1 MKRPMLV
8 SGTAIGLSTAFLVLL
23 GIGVLPFLLL
33 SAVLVFVI
41 YFIKP
46 LKLKEKIIIP
56 TICISV
62 ILACIFFG
70 VFHFTK
76 IAPSKN
82 LHNTVTDVSGKIIT
96 SPQETPFDTIFI
108 LKTDRIGNKK
118 QSTKIQVY
126 LNYEYETDFKLY
138 DYISLPAAKLTIIKN
153 DYNKP
158 AADSM
163 SDGIILEAQASNL
176 NILWESQKTPYYYCL
191 RLKEIVTE
199 QITSYLDNYHA
210 GFILGMLF
218 GDKTY
223 LDSDIVNDFRATG
236 IAHLLAVSG
245 LHTSTWCAY
254 IIAFLKFFKTKEKH
268 RNVFCLLFLV
278 LLCIVSAFTPSVMR
292 ASIMMA
298 VVLFAPFF
306 NEEQDALNSLGFA
319 MGLLVLNNPY
329 VIISPSFLL
338 SFFATLGVLISLNPF
353 AKIRGKISKIKI
365 KPLRKI
371 TEYLSSSLFTSVF
384 AGLFTLP
391 ISAYFFGVFSLL
403 SPVTNIVCVKPA
415 FWSLLLG
422 VIATAISFIPNNIT
436 HTASVFLFD
445 ITKLLSDFV
454 TNVAD
459 NLEKF
464 RFCTLPTHKEYFICG
479 LISVALI
486 SFLSFLIYTKKKNKT
501 IIKLCAVISTVLMS
515 SSIILPC
522 TNLTPATVSII
533 NVENGVNVSLRQGL
547 KYAYFNC
554 TASSD
559 EIPYDFVPASKCES
573 LDFLFIGNADI
584 TTNELTNALLTHSP
598 QTTVITQYSKG
609 ALNESNIYL
618 RENTIVANSY
628 ISRFNNEITI
638 ETVDTYPVS
647 CVIIK
652 GYENTVAI
660 CYGGNSDLDLIFDTY
675 GTPDI
680 LVLSKFIPKDLPE
693 NVDTLII
700 SSDSDVI
707 INKNISALKKQC
719 NKFYTTAESGDI
731 KILL

>member
-8 SGTAIGLSTAFLVLL
+8 SGTAIGLSTAFLVLS
-23 GIGVLPFLLL
+23 GIGVLPILLL
-33 SAVLVFVI
+33 GAVSVFVI

-62 ILACIFFG
+62 ITACIFFG
-70 VFHFTK
+70 AFHFTK
-76 IAPSKN
+76 IAPAKN

-96 SPQETPFDTIFI
+96 SPQETPFGTSFT
-108 LKTDRIGNKK
+108 LKADRIGNKN
-118 QSTKIQVY
+118 QTTKIQVL

-158 AADSM
+158 DADSM
-163 SDGIILEAQASNL
+163 SDGIILEAQASDL
-176 NILWESQKTPYYYCL
+176 NVLWESQKTPYYYCL

-199 QITSYLDNYHA
+199 QITCYLDNFHA
-210 GFILGMLF
+210 GLILGMLF
-218 GDKTY
+218 GDKAL
-223 LDSDIVNDFRATG
+223 LDGDIKNDFRATG

-245 LHTSTWCAY
+245 LHTSTWCGY
-254 IIAFLKFFKTKEKH
+254 IIAFLKLFRTKEKL
-268 RNVFCLLFLV
+268 RNVLCLLFLV

-292 ASIMMA
+292 ASIMMG

-329 VIISPSFLL
+329 VITSPSFLL
-338 SFFATLGVLISLNPF
+338 SFFATFGILVSINIT
-353 AKIRGKISKIKI
+353 AKAEGKILKIKN
-365 KPLRKI
+365 KPLRKT

-391 ISAYFFGVFSLL
+391 ISAYFFRVFSIL

-422 VIATAISFIPNNIT
+422 VVATAFSFIPNNIT
-436 HTASVFLFD
+436 HSASLFLFH

-454 TNVAD
+454 TSVAD

-464 RFCTLPTHKEYFICG
+464 RFCTLPTHKEYFVCG
-479 LISVALI
+479 LISVVLI
-486 SFLSFLIYTKKKNKT
+486 SFLSFLIYSKKKNKA
-501 IIKLCAVISTVLMS
+501 IIKLSAVISAVFMS
-515 SSIILPC
+515 LSIILPC
-522 TNLTPATVSII
+522 TNLTPATISVI

-554 TASSD
+554 GTSSD
-559 EIPYDFVPASKCES
+559 DTPYDFVPASKCES
-573 LDFLFIGNADI
+573 LDFLFIGNADK
-584 TTNELTNALLTHSP
+584 TTNELTKALLTHTP
-598 QTTVITQYSKG
+598 QTTVVTQYSKG
-609 ALNESNIYL
+609 TLSESNIYL

-628 ISRFNNEITI
+628 ISRFNKEITV

-652 GYENTVAI
+652 GYEKTVAI
-660 CYGGNSDLDLIFDTY
+660 SYGSSAELDFIFNTY

-680 LVLSKFIPKDLPE
+680 LVLSESIPEGLPE

-700 SSDSDVI
+700 SSNSDII
-707 INKNISALKKQC
+707 INKNISALKNQC
-719 NKFYTTAESGDI
+719 NKFYTTAENGDI
-731 KILL
+731 KIIL